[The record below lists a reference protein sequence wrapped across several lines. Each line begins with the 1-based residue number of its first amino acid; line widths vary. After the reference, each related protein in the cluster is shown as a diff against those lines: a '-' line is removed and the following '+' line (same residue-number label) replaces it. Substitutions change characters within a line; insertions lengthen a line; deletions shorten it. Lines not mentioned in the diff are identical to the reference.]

1 MSDLPGKRRKSA
13 VILKRLGRIPFI
25 FGLVSILCIIYDFG
39 FEHHSNEADI
49 LRKIYEITLVVGS
62 ISILARY
69 FSRGYRPRLKSVPF
83 DLALLIFLV
92 LVLGNSEIGGGLIRV
107 RFFSQPFWIYI
118 ATILV
123 FIREFSGLRVEFR
136 RAILNPAQIF
146 VLSFLSLIVT
156 GTFLLK
162 LPEATVEGI
171 SLTDAF
177 FTSVSAV
184 CVTGLTVVD
193 TGRCFTIF
201 GQVIILLLFQAGGLG
216 IMTFTSYFAYFFRGG
231 SSYDSQLAMR
241 DHTRSDRLS
250 EVFTV
255 LKRIIIITL
264 MIELAGAILIYRT
277 ISPELMPS
285 LTDRLFFSGFHSV
298 SAFCNAG
305 FSLISESF
313 YESTYRFNYP
323 LHLVVAVLIIAGG
336 LGFPIVL
343 NLLRAAKTE
352 LRSLVRKF
360 LYRKVRIRSPWLVN
374 VNTRLVLITTLLLL
388 LVGTVAILV
397 LEYDNTLDEHPFH
410 GKIIAAFFGAV
421 TARTGGFNTVDTAA
435 LSIPATLIIMFLMW
449 VGASPA
455 STGGGIK
462 TSTFA
467 VALLSAIGIARGRTR
482 LEVFRRAI
490 PDNSVNRAYAIV
502 FLSVIVIGLSV
513 MLLSIFNPAANYLDI
528 CFESIS
534 AFSTV
539 GLSRGI
545 TPDLTTVSKLVL
557 TLTMF
562 IGRVGMLT
570 ILMALFNKGVNGN
583 YRYPSESILIN

>member
-1 MSDLPGKRRKSA
+1 MNTLHRRKRKSA

-25 FGLVSILCIIYDFG
+25 LGLFSILCIIYDFG
-39 FEHHSNEADI
+39 FAHHVTEENI
-49 LRKIYEITLVVGS
+49 LRKIYDITLVVGS
-62 ISILARY
+62 ISILAR
-69 FSRGYRPRLKSVPF
+69 FFISGYRPRLKSVPF
-83 DLALLIFLV
+83 DLALLLLLV
-92 LVLGNSEIGGGLIRV
+92 LVLSNSEIGGSFIRV
-107 RFFSQPFWIYI
+107 SLFSQPFWIYI

-123 FIREFSGLRVEFR
+123 FLREFSGLRIEFK
-136 RAILNPAQIF
+136 RAALNPAQIF
-146 VLSFLSLIVT
+146 VLSYLSLIVT
-156 GTFLLK
+156 GTFLFK
-162 LPEATVEGI
+162 LPEATVDGI

-184 CVTGLTVVD
+184 CITGLAVVD
-193 TGRCFTIF
+193 TGSSFTIL

-241 DHTRSDRLS
+241 DYTRSDRLS

-255 LKRIIIITL
+255 LRRIIVITL
-264 MIELAGAILIYRT
+264 IIETAGAILIFQT
-277 ISPELMPS
+277 ISPDLMPS

-313 YESTYRFNYP
+313 YESPYRFNYP
-323 LHLVVAVLIIAGG
+323 LHLVVAFLIIAGG
-336 LGFPIVL
+336 MGFPIVF
-343 NLLRAAKTE
+343 NLFRAAKTE

-360 LYRKVRIRSPWLVN
+360 FYRYERIRSPWLVN
-374 VNTRLVLITTLLLL
+374 VNTRLVLITTLIL
-388 LVGTVAILV
+388 LVTGTVTILV
-397 LEYDNTLDEHPFH
+397 LEYNNTLQEHRFH
-410 GKIIAAFFGAV
+410 GKIIAAFFGAA

-435 LSIPATLIIMFLMW
+435 LSIPAALIIMFLMW
-449 VGASPA
+449 VGASPS

-462 TSTFA
+462 TSTFT
-467 VALLSAIGIARGRTR
+467 VALLSAIGIARGKTR
-482 LEVFRRAI
+482 LEVFRREI
-490 PDNSVNRAYAIV
+490 PDNSVNRAYTII
-502 FLSVIVIGLSV
+502 FLSVIVIGLTV
-513 MLLSIFNPAANYLDI
+513 MLLSIFNPEVNYLDI

-545 TPDLTTVSKLVL
+545 TPNLTTASKLVL

-570 ILMALFNKGVNGN
+570 ILMALFNKGVSGN
-583 YRYPSESILIN
+583 YRYPAESILIN